1 MTGAIPT
8 QREHVTHGYIRANA
22 SNVALGVGSEP
33 GVIDELSRRDDSRI
47 AASRDAADATR
58 VTVT

>member
-1 MTGAIPT
+1 
-8 QREHVTHGYIRANA
+8 
-22 SNVALGVGSEP
+22 
-33 GVIDELSRRDDSRI
+33 VIDELSRRDDSRI